1 MLINGSVIG
10 GVVLGGGAGLVQPP
24 APEPVVPRQS
34 IVWDVRLVLGGE
46 DHSHLLSGGAR
57 VETERDSA
65 SLAEFTLL
73 LDPGPVNPFTFIGRT
88 VQVYYRDWTG
98 TGWVEELMFDGRVIR
113 PIFEPVMRTVRCDCS
128 DRLQDLIEALTV
140 AQVNAL
146 VRGLWSAD
154 LFEDP
159 AGRSRWD
166 YAQERKST
174 VNATL
179 QKRPGGALEMLPLE
193 ATAPFMLLGDGVT
206 MDQSLVWTPVELS
219 ERVNVVE
226 LVGEYRFDRLRE
238 RHQDFFWEHPLL
250 FGVGDLEGFCMWGNQ
265 GSTELPDIQ
274 QVLDETNGAG
284 YTGIINPSDEDWYR
298 LPPSGTGGLCDPP
311 FLWKNPYPDLLLRG
325 AWTGGMR
332 WIQPITERY
341 TIRIEAPTSMAAAG
355 EVIQRD
361 QFSADSEGSD
371 RGEAWESAAFTAA
384 DPDAVEDALGDWV
397 VDVRD
402 VDRWT
407 SALQCAL
414 SIHRTTLQMAH
425 RENRLA
431 VQMPTSDVM
440 ALELRHT
447 LRVEDQRVRCQ
458 APVWSLLHEFDF
470 DAQTALT
477 TITLAVSQGGGG
489 VTDPLVLPPIPPST
503 PSGSAPGT
511 IVLPTQLQNVDGTE
525 VYDETLDGFAGNWNN
540 VDDNSFPRRMQI
552 TSPEIPADQRDEF
565 VAEATATYRVAIPDD
580 LLEFI

>member
-1 MLINGSVIG
+1 MLINASALGT
-10 GVVLGGGAGLVQPP
+10 VVLGGGSGGFVAPP
-24 APEPVVPRQS
+24 PVVVVPRQS
-34 IVWDVRLVLGGE
+34 IVWDVRLMLGGE
-46 DHSHLLSGGAR
+46 DKSELLSGSVR
-57 VETERDSA
+57 VDWERDSA
-65 SLAEFTLL
+65 TLAEFTLL
-73 LDPGPVNPFTFIGRT
+73 LDEGAVNPVTFVGMSA
-88 VQVYYRDWTG
+88 QVYYRDWNG
-98 TGWVEELMFDGRVIR
+98 AGWDEVLLFDGRIIR
-113 PIFEPVMRTVRCDCS
+113 PEFEPVMRTVRCDCS

-140 AQVNAL
+140 EQVDAL
-146 VRGLWSAD
+146 VGGLWSPD
-154 LFEDP
+154 LFEEP

-174 VNATL
+174 RNATL
-179 QKRPGGALEMLPLE
+179 QKRPGGALEVLPLE
-193 ATAPFMLLGDGVT
+193 ATAPLLLLGEGVT
-206 MDQSLVWTPVELS
+206 MDQSLVWKPVELS

-238 RHQDFFWEHPLL
+238 RHQSFFWEHPLL
-250 FGVGDLEGFCMWGNQ
+250 DGVSDLEGFCFWGNA
-265 GSTELPDIQ
+265 GSTELPDIA
-274 QVLDETNGAG
+274 QVEDETAGAG
-284 YTGIINPSDEDWYR
+284 YGAVLAGANWYR
-298 LPPSGTGGLCDPP
+298 LPPDGTGGLCDPP
-311 FLWKNPYPDLLLRG
+311 FFWKNPFPDLLLRG

-332 WIQPITERY
+332 WIQSITERY
-341 TIRIEAPTSMAAAG
+341 TIRVEATTSVATAG

-361 QFSADSEGSD
+361 QFSVDSEGSE
-371 RGEAWESAAFTAA
+371 RGAAWEAEAFTGA
-384 DPDAVEDALGDWV
+384 DPDATEDALGDWV

-440 ALELRHT
+440 TVELRHT
-447 LRVEDQRVRCQ
+447 LRVEDQRARCQ
-458 APVWSLLHEFDF
+458 APVWSLVHELDF

-503 PSGSAPGT
+503 PAGDPPTT
-511 IVLPTQLQNVDGTE
+511 IVLATQLQTVDGTE
-525 VYDETLDGFAGNWNN
+525 VYDETLDGFAGNWAN
-540 VDDNSFPRRMQI
+540 VDDNAFPRRMQI
-552 TSPEIPADQRDEF
+552 TSPEIPADQRDEY
-565 VAEATATYRVAIPDD
+565 VAEAVATYRVAIPDD